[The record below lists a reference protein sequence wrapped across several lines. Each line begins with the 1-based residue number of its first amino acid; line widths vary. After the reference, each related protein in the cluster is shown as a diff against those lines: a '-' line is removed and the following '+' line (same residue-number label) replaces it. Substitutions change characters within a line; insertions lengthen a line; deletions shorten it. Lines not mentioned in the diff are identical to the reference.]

1 METEN
6 DERREGDERP
16 TKHKK
21 GVSLTLTPAHD
32 EPFRWLPK
40 HGEPSCIGEWASQ
53 HFIKTMA
60 WWPVYTG
67 TVSTLILII
76 IILHP
81 LGLGE

>member
-1 METEN
+1 MATEN
-6 DERREGDERP
+6 DNRREGDDRP
-16 TKHKK
+16 TEHDER
-21 GVSLTLTPAHD
+21 LNLHLTPDGD
-32 EPFRWLPK
+32 EPFRFLPR
-40 HGEPSCIGEWASQ
+40 HGQPYCIGEWASQ

-76 IILHP
+76 ITLHP